1 MSTTDLAPVPAM
13 ASRRRP
19 PPLREWLTP
28 AIPGSPLLSWLGP
41 LLVTALAAYLR
52 FDRLGTPNA
61 VVFDETYYAKDALAL
76 LKFGWEHN
84 TVENADKM
92 LIADPDAQIWGSGPA
107 FVAHPPFGKWMIAIG
122 EWMFG
127 ATPFGWR
134 FVPALVGTLS
144 VLILCRVA
152 RRMTGSTLLG
162 CAAGLLLALDGLA
175 FVTSRAALLDVF
187 VMFWVLTGF
196 ACLVNDRD
204 RSRRVLAERIE
215 DGRTSVYG
223 PFLAHGWRWGAGVC
237 LGLACATKWT
247 GVFYVAAFGLM
258 TVLWDYGAR
267 RAAGVRAPLQG
278 TMLLEAVPA
287 FVQIVVAGLV
297 AYLATW
303 WGWIFRPGGWGRG
316 EVSGNPLWRP
326 FEAMPKLWHYHS
338 EMLGFHTG
346 LDAKHPYQSWPW
358 DWPILRRPVAFFYT
372 EPKGACGGA
381 TRCSREI
388 LGIGTPALW
397 WGALVALVVVAFIWL
412 ILRDWRAGAILLGFL
427 AGWLTWFPSA
437 FADRTMFLFY
447 ATPLIPF
454 MVLAVVLV
462 LGYLIGPAPASV
474 AGAHA
479 ARPGES
485 GYDAGHTAP
494 RRASS
499 EEPPGL
505 PWEAPADAGPAL
517 TPYDEHA
524 PHDEHEHTPYDEGKS
539 YDEHAPYD
547 GHGAH
552 APPAPVQAAGVR
564 RLIGAAAAGAF
575 LLVVLANF
583 AYFHP
588 ILSAQTIPYDDW
600 QARMWFSRWV

>member
-1 MSTTDLAPVPAM
+1 MATTDLVPA
-13 ASRRRP
+13 AAGAAPRRP
-19 PPLREWLTP
+19 APLREWLAP
-28 AIPGSPLLSWLGP
+28 AVRGSVLLSWLGP
-41 LLVTALAAYLR
+41 LLVTALAGYLR
-52 FDRLGTPNA
+52 FDRLGSPKA

-84 TVENADKM
+84 TVENADKL
-92 LIADPDAQIWGSGPA
+92 LIADPDAHIWGNGPA

-187 VMFWVLTGF
+187 VMFWILAGF
-196 ACLVNDRD
+196 ACLVNDRE
-204 RSRRVLAERIE
+204 RSRRVLAEKIE
-215 DGRTSVYG
+215 RGATSVYG
-223 PFLAHGWRWGAGVC
+223 PFLAHGWRWAAGIC

-247 GVFYVAAFGLM
+247 GIFYVAAFGLM
-258 TVLWDYGAR
+258 VVLWDYGAR
-267 RAAGVRAPLQG
+267 RAAGVRAPFAG

-287 FVQIVVAGLV
+287 FVQLVVVGLV
-297 AYLATW
+297 TYLATW
-303 WGWIFRPGGWGRG
+303 WGWIFKPGGWGRG
-316 EVSGNPLWRP
+316 NVSDHLLWRP
-326 FEAMPKLWHYHS
+326 FEAMPNLWEYHAQ
-338 EMLGFHTG
+338 MLGFHTG
-346 LDAKHPYQSWPW
+346 LHAKHPYQSWPW

-372 EPKGACGGA
+372 EPKSGCGGA
-381 TRCSREI
+381 SRCSREI

-397 WGALVALVVVAFIWL
+397 WGALVALIVVVFLWL

-437 FADRTMFLFY
+437 FEDRTMFLFY

-462 LGYLIGPAPASV
+462 LGYLIGPAPAGM

-479 ARPGES
+479 AGPGEKSLDEGYALPGES
-485 GYDAGHTAP
+485 Y
-494 RRASS
+494 R
-499 EEPPGL
+499 
-505 PWEAPADAGPAL
+505 
-517 TPYDEHA
+517 
-524 PHDEHEHTPYDEGKS
+524 
-539 YDEHAPYD
+539 D
-547 GHGAH
+547 GGDGGAH
-552 APPAPVQAAGVR
+552 APPAAVQQGAGLR
-564 RLIGAAAAGAF
+564 RLVGAAAAGAF

-583 AYFHP
+583 AYFYP
-588 ILSAQTIPYDDW
+588 ILSAQTIPYNEWHD
-600 QARMWFSRWV
+600 RIWFQSWV

>member
-1 MSTTDLAPVPAM
+1 MATTDLVPAPAS

-19 PPLREWLTP
+19 PPLREWLAP
-28 AIPGSPLLSWLGP
+28 AIPGSPALSWLGT

-52 FDRLGTPNA
+52 FDRLGSPKA

-92 LIADPDAQIWGSGPA
+92 LIADPGAHIWGSGPA

-134 FVPALVGTLS
+134 FMPALAGTLS

-162 CAAGLLLALDGLA
+162 CAAGLLLAVDGLA
-175 FVTSRAALLDVF
+175 FVTSRAALLDIF
-187 VMFWVLTGF
+187 VMFWVLAGF

-204 RSRRVLAERIE
+204 RSRRVLAERI
-215 DGRTSVYG
+215 GHGAAPVYG

-247 GVFYVAAFGLM
+247 GIFYVAAFGLM
-258 TVLWDYGAR
+258 VVLWDYGAR
-267 RAAGVRAPLQG
+267 RAAGVRAPFTG
-278 TMLLEAVPA
+278 TLLLEAVPA
-287 FVQIVVAGLV
+287 FVQLVVVGAV

-316 EVSGNPLWRP
+316 TASGTPLRRP
-326 FEAMPKLWHYHS
+326 FEAMPKLWHYHA
-338 EMLGFHTG
+338 EMLSFHTG
-346 LDAKHPYQSWPW
+346 LDARHPYQSWPW

-372 EPKGACGGA
+372 EPKSCGAA
-381 TRCSREI
+381 RCSREI

-397 WGALVALVVVAFIWL
+397 WGALVALVVVVFIWL
-412 ILRDWRAGAILLGFL
+412 FLRDWRAGAILLGFL

-454 MVLAVVLV
+454 MTLAVVLV
-462 LGYLIGPAPASV
+462 LGYLIGPAPAGV

-479 ARPGES
+479 ARPDEAPPEDGRTITPSPVPYGES
-485 GYDAGHTAP
+485 GVH
-494 RRASS
+494 AS
-499 EEPPGL
+499 
-505 PWEAPADAGPAL
+505 
-517 TPYDEHA
+517 
-524 PHDEHEHTPYDEGKS
+524 
-539 YDEHAPYD
+539 
-547 GHGAH
+547 
-552 APPAPVQAAGVR
+552 PAPVRGPGLR
-564 RLIGAAAAGAF
+564 RLIGASAAGAF
-575 LLVVLANF
+575 LLVVLVNF

-600 QARMWFSRWV
+600 HARIWFQSWV